1 MENND
6 FDLINKNNKRKTI
19 IIICLVIIVFV
30 LLACLCFVVIKG
42 NGDFSSV
49 PDTSQNNNQQPNDDV
64 TSDDNED
71 ISDSDEDASNDSE
84 DSSDVANKDEEKVQI
99 EAECNDVT
107 MPSSMVGNAIEDF
120 DFKFLQIENQKSNKV
135 YSPISIK
142 YALKMI
148 EAGAAESSKTQISN
162 LMGSYNVNKYIN
174 NDNMSFANG
183 LFVKD
188 TYKEN
193 IKDSYVNTLTNN
205 YNAEIIYD
213 SFKSPDVLNNWVSN
227 KTFNLIDNV
236 TDDISNE
243 DFMLV
248 NALAIDMEWVN
259 KIRGKDYS
267 VHYDHRMGAYMYVS
281 QFDGNGYDYLKFDNS
296 TQSVKSLMIGAI
308 VNRYDIL
315 NDLGEQNIRFTV
327 KNDYS
332 NWLTNDAI
340 DECGSLD
347 GWPDAETYVNNY
359 IKEIGTGYNEASSST
374 DFYFYTDD
382 NVKVFAKDLK
392 EYNGKTLQY
401 IGIMPTN
408 VELKTYI
415 ENIKAS
421 DVTYFINNLK
431 TVELENFKDG
441 VITKIEGYIPIF
453 SFEYNLNLMDDLVKL
468 GVSDV
473 FDKSKAN
480 LSNFVT
486 GPANIGDV
494 THKSNIKF
502 SNEGIKAAAVTTVYG
517 EGAGGC
523 DYDYLY
529 DVPIE
534 TIDLTFDN
542 PYLFLIIDKDSKEVW
557 FTGTVYEPLEF
568 NYE

>member
-6 FDLINKNNKRKTI
+6 FDLINKSNKRKTI

-267 VHYDHRMGAYMYVS
+267 VHYDHRMGAYMYVP

-315 NDLGEQNIRFTV
+315 NDLGEQNIRSTV

-421 DVTYFINNLK
+421 DVTYFIDNLK

-494 THKSNIKF
+494 THKSNIEF
-502 SNEGIKAAAVTTVYG
+502 SNEGIKVAAVTTVYG